1 MDKAVTK
8 FLNTHRVSVLGILQK
23 NNAIHSASLHFAYSK
38 DTNSF
43 YFITAKSTRKCESLI
58 NNETQNASLVIG
70 FSEEEFA
77 TFQAEGKVKIVTR
90 NDEDTAWNTYLRKY
104 PEREAK
110 KKDKSYV
117 ILEFKPGT
125 WKFTNMKEDPAI
137 KISSED

>member
-1 MDKAVTK
+1 MNETVIH

-43 YFITAKSTRKCESLI
+43 FFITPRSSRKCESLL

-70 FSEEEFA
+70 FSEEEFT
-77 TFQAEGKVKIVTR
+77 TFQAEGEVKIVTEK
-90 NDEDTAWNTYLRKY
+90 DEEKAWEIYLKKY
-104 PEREAK
+104 PSRETR
-110 KKDKSYV
+110 KSNEEFV
-117 ILEFKPGT
+117 ILEFRPDT
-125 WKFTNMKEDPAI
+125 WKFTNMKVDPAI